1 MRGPFRRLNGGLDP
15 RRWQQLRAERDDL
28 PSLFDAGDSMK
39 IFTIKHA
46 DVSPWPAPFTSTV
59 PASAPEPKQGAGN
72 WPPPKAK

>member
-1 MRGPFRRLNGGLDP
+1 
-15 RRWQQLRAERDDL
+15 
-28 PSLFDAGDSMK
+28 MK